1 MSNTQQHEAYAHIA
15 PLPILIGVFLTL
27 VVLTG
32 VTVGVTYFDLGG
44 WNLIVAMAIAT
55 VKAVL
60 VVLYFMHLR
69 YDNPFNAIVFLVAIL
84 FIALFISITLLD
96 TTQYQPDIRQW
107 QKANPQN

>member
-1 MSNTQQHEAYAHIA
+1 M
-15 PLPILIGVFLTL
+15 PLPILIGVFMALI
-27 VVLTG
+27 VLTG

-60 VVLYFMHLR
+60 VALYFMHLR
-69 YDNPFNAIVFLVAIL
+69 YDNPFNAIVFLAALI

-96 TTQYQPDIRQW
+96 TTQYQPDIQKW
-107 QKANPQN
+107 QQANPDK